1 MKISLFFQ
9 AVAVVLFF
17 GACGKKEPVRDA
29 EFWYKKSLQELRLG
43 QSNEI
48 AWRSALG
55 AVDQALLLDK
65 TRERYWVL
73 KGSLLLKLGMPQMS
87 INAFESALR
96 YATVPALRA
105 EVLNNYACALAEV
118 GDEARACALWSDA
131 LAIPTYQTPEAV
143 YCNQGQ
149 YWLHKQEYV
158 KALSCFDRA
167 IQIAG
172 EYSDAYFYRA
182 LAHYQLKQYRQAN
195 DVLGT
200 LLAFDPDYQPAQ
212 ALKREIAVKLSPKG

>member
-1 MKISLFFQ
+1 MKICFLFQ
-9 AVAVVLFF
+9 IAVVVLFLA
-17 GACGKKEPVRDA
+17 ACGKKEPVRDA

-48 AWRSALG
+48 AWRAALSAI
-55 AVDQALLLDK
+55 DQALLLDK

-96 YATVPALRA
+96 YAVVPALRA
-105 EVLNNYACALAEV
+105 EVLNNYACALAEL
-118 GDEARACALWSDA
+118 GEEEKAFALWADA
-131 LAIPTYQTPEAV
+131 LAIPTYQTPEVV

-149 YWLHKQEYV
+149 YWLHKQENA
-158 KALSCFDRA
+158 KALACFDRA

-182 LAHYQLKQYRQAN
+182 LAHYQLRQYRRAN
-195 DVLGT
+195 DVLST
-200 LLAFDPDYQPAQ
+200 LLAFDPGYQPAH
-212 ALKREIAVKLSPKG
+212 ALKRDLVAKLSPKG